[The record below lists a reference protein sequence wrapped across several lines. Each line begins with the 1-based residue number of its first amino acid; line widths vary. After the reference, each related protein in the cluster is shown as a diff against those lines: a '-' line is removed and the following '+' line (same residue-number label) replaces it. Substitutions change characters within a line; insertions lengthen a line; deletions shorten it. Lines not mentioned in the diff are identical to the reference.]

1 MKMCA
6 YPALAALGIFAAL
19 STGSAVADNT
29 SAAAKEEVVAFTEA
43 FLSDPA
49 NIGIGKEVWE
59 EQCRHCHGKSA
70 YPGKAPKLKPRRY
83 TPEFVYKRVT
93 FGFRKMPAWED
104 IYDQNQRMGVTA
116 YILSREFSP

>member
-1 MKMCA
+1 MKTHA
-6 YPALAALGIFAAL
+6 YSTRAAVALFAAFWTLPALA
-19 STGSAVADNT
+19 DDT
-29 SAAAKEEVVAFTEA
+29 SAAAKPEVPDFTEA
-43 FLSDPA
+43 FLNDPA
-49 NIGIGKEVWE
+49 NIGTGKEVWV